1 MKIAIGSEKSMNFG
15 ANFILIS
22 NSKEKEQ
29 TQKDLQDKI
38 AYVVVELK
46 VFFAL
51 NGVLEKWKMCP

>member
-22 NSKEKEQ
+22 NPKEKEQ

-46 VFFAL
+46 VFFAQ